1 MELPS
6 LIRSLTLIDD
16 RRNNKNKRYPLPL
29 LLLIAFCASI
39 SKHDSWYT
47 MQDYALAHEASIRV
61 LYKQLFGEE
70 LEHVTPSHD
79 TLNRALQVIP
89 HKVFKEA
96 YQNWIADLLQWDE
109 QTRQICIDG
118 KTMRGVKKL
127 SPDTE
132 SHIVSAYDP
141 HLQLVLSMD
150 AVPVKRNELDS
161 IRRLLGELDVTDALI
176 TIDAIGCQHDVAE
189 QVLEAGGDYVLQV
202 KGNQPTLLQELEDSF
217 PNISKGYTVN
227 KEEGLEHGRI
237 EHRQMKSVVLSP
249 EMLDD
254 SYAFKDWAG
263 IKSIHRITRKRY
275 DKRQGKETTE
285 MSYYISSIEDSKRIF
300 RAIRDHWK
308 IENQLHYMLDVYL
321 GEDGWSK
328 RAGEA
333 AINMELMAKIDLFIL
348 QRLKAKLGKSI
359 PRVQMFLAKLNPLQL
374 FELGL

>member
-6 LIRSLTLIDD
+6 LISSLSLIDD
-16 RRNNKNKRYPLPL
+16 QRSDKNKHYPLPL

-47 MQDYALAHEASIRV
+47 MQDYAQAHEASLRE

-70 LEHVTPSHD
+70 LEHVTPTHD

-89 HKVFKEA
+89 HQVFKRA
-96 YQNWIADLLQWDE
+96 YQDWIAALLRWDE
-109 QTRQICIDG
+109 ETRQICIDG
-118 KTMRGVKKL
+118 KTMHGVKKL

-141 HLQLVLSMD
+141 HLQLVLSVD

-161 IRRLLGELDVTDALI
+161 IRRLLDELDVTDALI
-176 TIDAIGCQHDVAE
+176 SLDALGCQRQIAE
-189 QVLEAGGDYVLQV
+189 QVLEVGSHYLFQV
-202 KGNQPTLLQELEDSF
+202 KSNQPTLLQELEDSF
-217 PNISKGYTVN
+217 PKTNKGFTLN
-227 KEEGLEHGRI
+227 KEEDLGHGRI
-237 EHRQMKSVVLSP
+237 EMRQMKSLVLSH
-249 EMLDD
+249 EMLED
-254 SYAFKDWAG
+254 SYAFKDWAE
-263 IKSIHRITRKRY
+263 IKSIHQLSRKRY
-275 DKRQGKETTE
+275 DKRSGKETIE
-285 MSYYISSIEDSKRIF
+285 ISYYISSVEDSKRVF

-333 AINMELMAKIDLFIL
+333 AKNMELLAKIDLFIL
-348 QRLKAKLGKSI
+348 QRLKTKLGKSI
-359 PRVQMFLAKLNPLQL
+359 PRVQMLLAKLNPLQL
-374 FELGL
+374 FDLEL

>member
-16 RRNNKNKRYPLPL
+16 RRNNKNKRYPLLL

-47 MQDYALAHEASIRV
+47 MQDYALAHEASIRE

-227 KEEGLEHGRI
+227 KEESLEHGRI

-249 EMLDD
+249 EMLND

-263 IKSIHRITRKRY
+263 IKSVHRITRKRY

-359 PRVQMFLAKLNPLQL
+359 PRVQMFLAKINPLQL

>member
-47 MQDYALAHEASIRV
+47 MQDYALAHEASIRK

-161 IRRLLGELDVTDALI
+161 IRRLLDELDVTEALI
-176 TIDAIGCQHDVAE
+176 TIGCQHDVAE

-237 EHRQMKSVVLSP
+237 EHRQMKSVVLSL

-263 IKSIHRITRKRY
+263 IKSVHRITRKRY
-275 DKRQGKETTE
+275 DKRQRKETTE